1 MYLLKIKKICIYGII
16 LVMALCW
23 FSGCDNSPKLDT
35 ETQKLLEDIA
45 TKDDAIIIDNAEAM
59 ESKVRLTNVIR
70 GDLLSELTVK
80 AEFYYPIAHD
90 VFFELGEMGAVFV
103 EYLCSVGDFVQ
114 KGDPIAS
121 IEYNVNHVELEKMKL
136 NQLNTV
142 NNYKKEKSAK
152 RQRLDEQ
159 RSRLESLSDP
169 DQIAIESIHLSY
181 LEEEYSNY
189 IESMEEVIA
198 DIDKS
203 IKEYEEKMGVCYIYT
218 PVSGV
223 ITETS
228 ELKRGSK
235 IYNGHFCAKITSMEE
250 EPYLV
255 VENEHGAF
263 RYNMK
268 VDLTVTDKDRKG
280 TETLKGRVV
289 SELELTYGPAW
300 YLAKNYAVIEL
311 LEGDMKELYDKTVRA
326 TCYPRYMKDVLLVSK
341 DAVSLDASEPYVMV
355 QTDEGIYK
363 KKFVSG
369 GANDDYYFVFDG
381 LEEGITVLID

>member
-300 YLAKNYAVIEL
+300 YLAKNYAVIKL

>member
-1 MYLLKIKKICIYGII
+1 
-16 LVMALCW
+16 
-23 FSGCDNSPKLDT
+23 
-35 ETQKLLEDIA
+35 
-45 TKDDAIIIDNAEAM
+45 
-59 ESKVRLTNVIR
+59 
-70 GDLLSELTVK
+70 
-80 AEFYYPIAHD
+80 
-90 VFFELGEMGAVFV
+90 
-103 EYLCSVGDFVQ
+103 
-114 KGDPIAS
+114 
-121 IEYNVNHVELEKMKL
+121 MKL